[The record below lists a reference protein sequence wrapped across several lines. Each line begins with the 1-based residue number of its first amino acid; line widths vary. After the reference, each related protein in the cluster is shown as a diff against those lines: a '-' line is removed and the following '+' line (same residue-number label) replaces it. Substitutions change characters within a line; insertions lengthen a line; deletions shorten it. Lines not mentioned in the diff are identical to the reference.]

1 MPEMQIPNLTE
12 TQKVF
17 AAVMENQ
24 ITINTAINTLQ
35 EIQAKHH
42 TILLDG
48 NGEIPLVETVRI
60 HAAFI
65 ENIRYWSRFVFGAII
80 IQTITFG
87 AAVIIA
93 IVRFLPLLEKLANP

>member
-1 MPEMQIPNLTE
+1 MPEIQIPNLTE

-17 AAVMENQ
+17 ASVMENQ
-24 ITINTAINTLQ
+24 ISLNTAINALQ
-35 EIQAKHH
+35 EVQSKHH

-48 NGEIPLVETVRI
+48 AGEVPLVETVRI

-65 ENIRYWSRFVFGAII
+65 DNIRYWSRFVFGAII

-87 AAVIIA
+87 VAVIIA
-93 IVRFLPLLEKLANP
+93 VVRFLPLLENLAKP